1 MDQERR
7 RIRSSITSPVSFI
20 TNRTVPFDDYLD
32 DGTDYLSLHI
42 SLGST
47 PSHDPRGT
55 IATAM
60 GNTAVGHV
68 KEEETMENVSV
79 EMVREVREVA
89 VDTFAY

>member
-1 MDQERR
+1 
-7 RIRSSITSPVSFI
+7 
-20 TNRTVPFDDYLD
+20 
-32 DGTDYLSLHI
+32 
-42 SLGST
+42 
-47 PSHDPRGT
+47 
-55 IATAM
+55 M